1 MAKQERNADSPD
13 TRTGRDGLSVHLPW
27 LIVAVLGLF
36 FLILLPRARQE
47 SLTATGRRLAPALG
61 GNGDGGA
68 ATDADDAPRPQGG
81 YQAPFRARSAEINAL
96 REILL
101 GRKYRQNQEIEAEV
115 LKRSPF
121 EGYYTG
127 DLQLN
132 RGAEDGVR
140 VGMVVANRE
149 RVAVGRIVALG
160 KVTST
165 LRLVTHPDLSMS
177 VYVPSRSLSAITKA
191 DASLVETGELG
202 LLAPP
207 PALFVSAI
215 QADEMRGSKRAEHKR
230 DPQFLQPG
238 DQVVTMG
245 ASDPANYAHGV
256 VVGTVSHLASVKKS
270 SAGWPLSARVVP
282 GRLDSLRYLRIIVP
296 PALPALPPTQH

>member
-1 MAKQERNADSPD
+1 MAKQERNDDSPD
-13 TRTGRDGLSVHLPW
+13 VRSGRAGLSVHLPW

-47 SLTATGRRLAPALG
+47 SLAATGRRLVPVLG
-61 GNGDGGA
+61 GDGAKGA
-68 ATDADDAPRPQGG
+68 VPDADGAPGTQGG
-81 YQAPFRARSAEINAL
+81 YHALYEARVAEINAV
-96 REILL
+96 REILM
-101 GRKYRQNQEIEAEV
+101 GRKYRQSREIEAEV
-115 LKRSPF
+115 LKRSPY

-149 RVAVGRIVALG
+149 RVAVGRIVAVG

-177 VYVPSRSLSAITKA
+177 VYVPSRSLSAITRA
-191 DASLVETGELG
+191 DASLVEAGELG
-202 LLAPP
+202 LLVPP

-215 QADEMRGSKRAEHKR
+215 QAAEMKGTKRTEHKR

-270 SAGWPLSARVVP
+270 SAGWPLSARVIP
-282 GRLDSLRYLRIIVP
+282 GRLDSLRYVRIIVP
-296 PALPALPPTQH
+296 PALPALPPTQQ